1 MKTFSFHY
9 LSLQEYCNLRVLSLY
24 THYNFLHLNVAKKP
38 SHGEKSPYKEKNVAK
53 KVPTWRESSK
63 TVPYTADFFPCGESP
78 YFCPPPPPPPRGS
91 AHE

>member
-24 THYNFLHLNVAKKP
+24 THYDFLHLNVAKKP
-38 SHGEKSPYKEKNVAK
+38 SHGEKGPYKEKNVAK
-53 KVPTWRESSK
+53 KVPTWKESSK
-63 TVPYTADFFPCGESP
+63 NVPYTADFSRVAKAYTFA
-78 YFCPPPPPPPRGS
+78 PPPPRGS